1 MPKAKKTD
9 KQRIYIL
16 DTNIFMADPDCM
28 NRFGK
33 HMIIVPDM
41 VIEELDAIKR
51 HLVTKAI
58 IPDSLYAILTV
69 CAAKEISS
77 KVFPQKAV
85 VLFVLHRITIMLYC
99 LQAGKIS
106 RIIESCKLQKG

>member
-33 HMIIVPDM
+33 HMIVVPDM
-41 VIEELDAIKR
+41 VIEELDDNK
-51 HLVTKAI
+51 KASG
-58 IPDSLYAILTV
+58 DKGYNTRQSL
-69 CAAKEISS
+69 
-77 KVFPQKAV
+77 PQKAV

>member
-33 HMIIVPDM
+33 HMIVVPDM
-41 VIEELDAIKR
+41 VIEELDDNK
-51 HLVTKAI
+51 KASGDKGYNTRQSLRNF
-58 IPDSLYAILTV
+58 DSLRRKGNLIKGV
-69 CAAKEISS
+69 
-77 KVFPQKAV
+77 
-85 VLFVLHRITIMLYC
+85 RITIMLYC

>member
-33 HMIIVPDM
+33 HMIVVPDM
-41 VIEELDAIKR
+41 VIEELDDNK
-51 HLVTKAI
+51 KASGDKVR
-58 IPDSLYAILTV
+58 PDCEHHI
-69 CAAKEISS
+69 
-77 KVFPQKAV
+77 
-85 VLFVLHRITIMLYC
+85 
-99 LQAGKIS
+99 
-106 RIIESCKLQKG
+106 

>member
-33 HMIIVPDM
+33 HMIVVPDM
-41 VIEELDAIKR
+41 VIEELDDNK
-51 HLVTKAI
+51 KASGDKGYNTRQSLRNF
-58 IPDSLYAILTV
+58 DSLRRKGNLIKG
-69 CAAKEISS
+69 CS
-77 KVFPQKAV
+77 
-85 VLFVLHRITIMLYC
+85 HRKRWFYSYYIGL
-99 LQAGKIS
+99 
-106 RIIESCKLQKG
+106 RSCYIAFRLER

>member
-33 HMIIVPDM
+33 HMIVVPDM
-41 VIEELDAIKR
+41 VIEELDDNK
-51 HLVTKAI
+51 KASGDKGYNTRQSLRNF
-58 IPDSLYAILTV
+58 DSLRRKGNLI
-69 CAAKEISS
+69 
-77 KVFPQKAV
+77 PQKAV

>member
-33 HMIIVPDM
+33 HMIVVPDM
-41 VIEELDAIKR
+41 VIEELDDNK
-51 HLVTKAI
+51 
-58 IPDSLYAILTV
+58 
-69 CAAKEISS
+69 
-77 KVFPQKAV
+77 
-85 VLFVLHRITIMLYC
+85 
-99 LQAGKIS
+99 
-106 RIIESCKLQKG
+106 KGIW

>member
-33 HMIIVPDM
+33 HMIVVPDM
-41 VIEELDAIKR
+41 VIEELDDNK
-51 HLVTKAI
+51 KASGDKGYNTRQSLRNF
-58 IPDSLYAILTV
+58 DSL
-69 CAAKEISS
+69 
-77 KVFPQKAV
+77 
-85 VLFVLHRITIMLYC
+85 R
-99 LQAGKIS
+99 
-106 RIIESCKLQKG
+106 RKGNLI